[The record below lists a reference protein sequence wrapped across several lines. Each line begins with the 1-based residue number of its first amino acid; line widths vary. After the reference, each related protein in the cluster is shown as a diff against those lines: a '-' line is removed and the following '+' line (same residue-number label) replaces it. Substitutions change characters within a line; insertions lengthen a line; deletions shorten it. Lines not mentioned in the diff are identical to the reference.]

1 METRMMEKE
10 LGQVK
15 ITETDNGFRVDVTGK
30 SLKELCSCGCLQIVG
45 RSQGKNSDCCPPEKD
60 KE

>member
-1 METRMMEKE
+1 MMEKE

-15 ITETDNGFRVDVTGK
+15 ITETDNGFRVDVIGK
-30 SLKELCSCGCLQIVG
+30 SLKELCSCCCLQVG
-45 RSQGKNSDCCPPEKD
+45 GISQGKNSDCCPPEKD